1 MARESRR
8 WLIRVDRRRNDVIEN
23 PEQIARRAYAAF
35 AEGDVSSVVDLADPG
50 LEWTFL
56 DPSVPDPEPAVCH
69 GRDQLADWMGRDNS
83 WRQSAELEEVVAN
96 GDRVL
101 VVTRSPG
108 IDQLRARSTG
118 DLNFHVLTV
127 RAEKI
132 AALRSCRD
140 RNEAIGFVNAA

>member
-1 MARESRR
+1 MT
-8 WLIRVDRRRNDVIEN
+8 DN

-35 AEGDVSSVVDLADPG
+35 AEGDVASVLDLVDPD

-56 DPSVPDPEPAVCH
+56 DSSVPDPEPAVCH
-69 GRDQLADWMGRDNS
+69 GRDQLKHWIGHS
-83 WRQSAELEEVVAN
+83 SGWGLSAELEEVIAN

-118 DLNFHVLTV
+118 DRNFHVLTITNG
-127 RAEKI
+127 KI
-132 AALRSCRD
+132 AALRACRD
-140 RNEAIGFVNAA
+140 RTRRSDS

>member
-1 MARESRR
+1 M
-8 WLIRVDRRRNDVIEN
+8 IEN

-35 AEGDVSSVVDLADPG
+35 ADGDLSSVLDLVDPD

-69 GRDQLADWMGRDNS
+69 GRDQLAYWMGRDS
-83 WRQSAELEEVVAN
+83 GWRLSAELEEVVAN

-118 DLNFHVLTV
+118 DRNFHVLTV
-127 RAEKI
+127 RDGKI
-132 AALRSCRD
+132 AALRACKD
-140 RNEAIGFVNAA
+140 RGEAIELVNVA